1 MALSGNLGFVPLD
14 EVLRLLTRADQ
25 QGAVDVW
32 GQDIRGRIFISKK
45 GVSLATTCD
54 DKELRRHLVNSGY
67 VDDAALASIDSGST
81 TLAPLAEKE
90 APIVDLLREM
100 TVESLYQ
107 MSRNGSSFEVT
118 ESATSPY
125 SSPRAF
131 ELEAVL
137 EESRRRAH
145 EWSDVNKVI
154 SDLDAVIRMNRDLGE
169 QDSVKIGRDAW
180 RLLCEMGSGASV
192 RLIAERL
199 GTTDFWTARVAAN
212 LCEQHLLVFAESIA
226 EEPAEEPWV
235 EPITEAID
243 DAAPADEAA
252 PVDEAASSEVPE
264 IEATVAEEQA
274 NDGSWW
280 VEPDSEETDDAP
292 AADADADADA
302 QPEPATRDS
311 RFGQFAAKA
320 ESTEDG
326 GTGLDLGYQSNAF
339 AEPTPETA
347 EEAAPEATYES
358 PADLGAV
365 EEDTEAFLEKV
376 FSQLES
382 NGQPEEE
389 GHGLLRRR
397 RLGSVLKEVTEDN

>member
-14 EVLRLLTRADQ
+14 EVLRLLTRSDQ
-25 QGAVDVW
+25 QGSVDVW
-32 GQDIRGRIFISKK
+32 GQDIRGRIFINKK

-199 GTTDFWTARVAAN
+199 GTTDFWTARVAAG
-212 LCEQHLLVFAESIA
+212 LSEQQLLVFAESIA

-235 EPITEAID
+235 APITEAID
-243 DAAPADEAA
+243 ESASDEAA
-252 PVDEAASSEVPE
+252 PAEEAASSEVPE
-264 IEATVAEEQA
+264 LEATVAEEQA

-280 VEPDSEETDDAP
+280 VEPESEETEDAP
-292 AADADADADA
+292 AADADAEA
-302 QPEPATRDS
+302 QPEPSTRDS
-311 RFGQFAAKA
+311 RFGQFAAKV

-326 GTGLDLGYQSNAF
+326 GTGLELGYQSNAF
-339 AEPTPETA
+339 ADPTPEAA

>member
-25 QGAVDVW
+25 QGSVDVW
-32 GQDIRGRIFISKK
+32 GQDVRGRIFINKK
-45 GVSLATTCD
+45 GVALATTCD

-67 VDDAALASIDSGST
+67 VDDAALGSIDSGSS
-81 TLAPLAEKE
+81 TLAPFAEKE
-90 APIVDLLREM
+90 ASIVDLLREM

-125 SSPRAF
+125 ASPRAF

-145 EWSDVNKVI
+145 EWSDVYKVI
-154 SDLDAVIRMNRDLGE
+154 SDLDAVIRLNRDLGE

-212 LCEQHLLVFAESIA
+212 LSEQHLLVFSESIA
-226 EEPAEEPWV
+226 EEPWIEPIAEEPAPVAEEPAPVDEAVAEAEAEVSEEPDVEVPAAESNANDESWWV
-235 EPITEAID
+235 EPGAETD
-243 DAAPADEAA
+243 DAPADEAA
-252 PVDEAASSEVPE
+252 TDSD
-264 IEATVAEEQA
+264 AE
-274 NDGSWW
+274 S
-280 VEPDSEETDDAP
+280 
-292 AADADADADA
+292 
-302 QPEPATRDS
+302 QPEPAQRDS
-311 RFGQFAAKA
+311 RFGQFAAKV
-320 ESTEDG
+320 ESEEG
-326 GTGLDLGYQSNAF
+326 GQGLELGYQSSAF
-339 AEPTPETA
+339 ADPAAEAA
-347 EEAAPEATYES
+347 EEPAADAAYEA
-358 PADLGAV
+358 PADLEAV

>member
-25 QGAVDVW
+25 VGSVDVW
-32 GQDIRGRIFISKK
+32 GQDIRGRIFINRK
-45 GVSLATTCD
+45 GIGLATTCD

-67 VDDAALASIDSGST
+67 VDEAFLASIDSGSA

-90 APIVDLLREM
+90 ASIVELLREM

-107 MSRNGSSFEVT
+107 MNRKGSSFEVT
-118 ESATSPY
+118 ESSTSPY

-145 EWSDVNKVI
+145 EWTEVQNVI
-154 SDLDAVIRMNRDLGE
+154 TDLDGVIKMNRDLGE
-169 QDSVKIGRDAW
+169 QDSVKIGHDAW

-199 GTTDFWTARVAAN
+199 GTTDFWTARVAAS
-212 LCEQHLLVFAESIA
+212 LSEQHLLVFAESL
-226 EEPAEEPWV
+226 AEEPWEAAITDTV
-235 EPITEAID
+235 EAPVEAIESPELVD
-243 DAAPADEAA
+243 IPEKYDPTADAEGAPAAEAEEVVTEDAPADE
-252 PVDEAASSEVPE
+252 
-264 IEATVAEEQA
+264 
-274 NDGSWW
+274 SWW
-280 VEPDSEETDDAP
+280 VEPDSEDESEQAE
-292 AADADADADA
+292 ADTGAEEVA
-302 QPEPATRDS
+302 QPEPAHRDS
-311 RFGQFAAKA
+311 RFGQFAAKVEA
-320 ESTEDG
+320 TDG
-326 GTGLDLGYQSNAF
+326 GSGLELGYQSSAF
-339 AEPTPETA
+339 AEPVPSGS
-347 EEAAPEATYES
+347 EAAPEAS
-358 PADLGAV
+358 ADLEGV

-376 FSQLES
+376 FSQLEP

-397 RLGSVLKEVTEDN
+397 RLGSVLKEVSEDN